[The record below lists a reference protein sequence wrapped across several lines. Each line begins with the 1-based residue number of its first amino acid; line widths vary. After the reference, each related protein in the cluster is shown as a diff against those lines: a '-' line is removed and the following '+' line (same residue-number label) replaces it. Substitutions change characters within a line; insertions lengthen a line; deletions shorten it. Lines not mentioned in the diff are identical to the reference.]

1 MTTKKMFV
9 FLLIL
14 LALSAVIFVTHKVS
28 APQTTPSP
36 KDEAPATLPPSSE
49 ATITYNNATAD
60 MITVELPFPGAVTGK
75 TFTVIGKAR
84 GPWFFEASFPIT
96 VLDEKGMVLARGI
109 AQAKS
114 DWMTTDFVRFE
125 AKIVVPESYIGKAV
139 LVLQKD
145 NPSGL
150 PEKDASISFPFTI
163 EY

>member
-14 LALSAVIFVTHKVS
+14 LAISAGIFVTHKVS

-36 KDEAPATLPPSSE
+36 KDEAPATLPPPSKE
-49 ATITYNNATAD
+49 TITYKNATAD

-84 GPWFFEASFPIT
+84 GPWYFEASFPVT
-96 VLDEKGMVLARGI
+96 VLDDKGIVLARGI
-109 AQAKS
+109 AQAKT
-114 DWMTTDFVRFE
+114 DWMTTDFVPFE
-125 AKIVVPESYIGKAV
+125 AKIVVPGSYIGKAV